1 MKVAERRPKMVRAWA
16 PVTVTPPMVT
26 LWTLPPV
33 VRWVSVTQAAGSSP
47 KTASGWAAE
56 NLS

>member
-1 MKVAERRPKMVRAWA
+1 
-16 PVTVTPPMVT
+16 MVT

-56 NLS
+56 NLSLNSWLEKVTWLS